1 MKAKLSLR
9 LVTLLLVGGLML
21 GAPLTSVSAAVPI
34 TGVATSCGGLA
45 SCTFFL
51 SDGSGGT
58 GTLTASAGV
67 GGYVGQ
73 SPLPFAG
80 GYVSFKLPGEA
91 QVTYASG
98 VYSGEAVLQSGTG
111 STYQTTGTF
120 YAIDVNTGLVVT
132 GTTVTVIT
140 ITGHSGRGGG
150 NTYTLNGGSV
160 SITESTPHTTTM
172 TLSCSPTP
180 IAVEAQ
186 TSCTATVTDTDTG
199 TPVPPSGPIAFT
211 SDSAGTFS
219 STSCSPY
226 GTGATASCAVSY
238 TPASGTEGTQTI
250 TATYLGDSFHL
261 GSPAASF
268 AITVGKRSTSTYL
281 SCTSPFHRNARTT
294 CTVIVSDISPG
305 YPLQPSGT
313 VKFASNHPG
322 RFSSTTCS
330 LNENGDT
337 MTCSVTFTPTRT
349 GSYTLKATYGGDS
362 EYFGSTTSQ
371 TFKVA

>member
-1 MKAKLSLR
+1 MKSHLR
-9 LVTLLLVGGLML
+9 LLVPFLICAVAL
-21 GAPLTSVSAAVPI
+21 GAPLSLAYGAGPI
-34 TGVATSCGGLA
+34 TGVATSCGGIA
-45 SCTFFL
+45 SCTFSL

-73 SPLPFAG
+73 SPLPFSG
-80 GYVSFKLPGEA
+80 GYVSFQLPGEA
-91 QVTYASG
+91 QVTYAYG

-132 GTTVTVIT
+132 GTTVTVVT

-150 NTYTLNGGSV
+150 NTYTLNSGSV
-160 SITESTPHTTTM
+160 SITGSTPHTTTM

-180 IAVEAQ
+180 TAVEAQ
-186 TSCTATVTDTDTG
+186 TFCTATVTDTDTG
-199 TPVPPSGPIAFT
+199 TPVPPSGPVTFT
-211 SDSAGTFS
+211 SSSSAGIFS

-250 TATYLGDSFHL
+250 TASYLGDSFHL

-268 AITVGKRSTSTYL
+268 AITVGKRSTSISMYC
-281 SCTSPFHRNARTT
+281 SSPYKINTRTT
-294 CTVIVSDISPG
+294 CTVTVLDASPG
-305 YPLQPSGT
+305 YPLQPSGN
-313 VKFASNHPG
+313 VNFASNHAG
-322 RFSSTTCS
+322 RFSSKACS
-330 LNENGDT
+330 LNENNDIV
-337 MTCSVTFTPTRT
+337 TCSVSFTPTRT

-362 EYFGSTTSQ
+362 DYLGSTTSQ